1 MPYADDLEILM
12 APFVIDTAVVVCPRV
27 DSPEAGLLAFQVAGL
42 PLLTRTL
49 LTAQRAGI
57 RRFAIVASGSQQAAL
72 RAVLE
77 GEARLRGQ
85 VRWIEP
91 ADDHGIE
98 APCILLLPPPVI
110 LDAEA
115 LREWLAQVVDKERV
129 AATDDADLGPLAV
142 PVAHLT
148 PCIQAML
155 QGQPDLKM
163 FLEKLDEDGRLVRL
177 SWKGSGRQ
185 PVRSR
190 GEIPAVES
198 RLLRALRSPDD
209 GPVVD
214 RYLNRTV
221 SAILTRGLLNSQ
233 VTPNQ
238 VTGMSLLAGLAGAW
252 LLGREGGIQSL
263 VGLTLFQLSI
273 ILDHVDG
280 EIARLKYQYSRLGKW
295 LDNFSDHAVDLAVI
309 AFLTWRVAKGHPLA
323 YFIVLGLAA
332 ALGVT
337 GAFLVVFGWTMS
349 GRQREARTTAMARL
363 LARVLAALANRDGFC
378 LALWLTLLLGNPE
391 WFLWALALGANA
403 YWVVWLLIYGLP
415 VRSPSVEAGSVG

>member
-1 MPYADDLEILM
+1 MSI
-12 APFVIDTAVVVCPRV
+12 VIDTAVVVCPRA
-27 DSPEAGLLAFQVAGL
+27 DSPEAGLLVSRVAGL

-57 RRFAIVASGSQQAAL
+57 QRFAIVASGPQQVAL
-72 RAVLE
+72 RTQLD
-77 GEARLRGQ
+77 GEARLRGR
-85 VRWIEP
+85 VRWVEP
-91 ADDHGIE
+91 MEDPRIE
-98 APCILLLPPPVI
+98 ASYTLVMPPSVV

-115 LREWLAQVVDKERV
+115 LREWLARVVDGEWV
-129 AATDDADLGPLAV
+129 TATDDADVGPLAV
-142 PVAHLT
+142 PAALLT
-148 PCIQAML
+148 PCIQAAL
-155 QGQPDLKM
+155 QGQPDLKK

-177 SWKGSGRQ
+177 PWEGSARQ
-185 PVRSR
+185 PVRFP

-198 RLLRALRSPDD
+198 ALLEALRSPDD

-214 RYLNRTV
+214 RYMNRSV
-221 SAILTRGLLNSQ
+221 SAILTRGLLNSR

-238 VTGMSLLAGLAGAW
+238 VTGMSLLAGLVGAW
-252 LLGREGGIQSL
+252 LLGGEGGVRSL
-263 VGLTLFQLSI
+263 LGLILFQLSI

-309 AFLTWRVAKGHPLA
+309 AFLTWRVATGHPPA

-332 ALGVT
+332 ALGIT

-349 GRQREARTTAMARL
+349 GRQREVRTTATARL
-363 LARVLAALANRDGFC
+363 LARVLATLANRDGFC

-403 YWVVWLLIYGLP
+403 FWVAWLFIYGIP
-415 VRSPSVEAGSVG
+415 PRSPAAEAGSAV